1 MAKRTGLVLLVTL
14 VATGASAEPD
24 PALRCQRAIE
34 RGGLAYARAVLAAA
48 SDCATDGVGPI
59 DACLDGAIAGAALGK
74 TRARWEAK
82 VADACATTD
91 VGPALGY
98 FPTCAGE
105 PAACAASPG
114 GVGCLA
120 CRVEQHL
127 GTAVEALHANA
138 PATTACRAAIAK
150 PGVKALGKLL
160 GRLAACLRRPDS
172 ISIAVCMD
180 AGDVGARLD
189 GAVAAWRADAVAAC
203 ATIDPLATL
212 GYPALCSGVP
222 PEPVNSCQYSA
233 PPCTMPAAS
242 GLDGAGPDDDV
253 LDCLECRVEEAG
265 LAVARELYGANL
277 CCDDSGCHEV
287 RSRASCRRAQGTPG
301 YFENQPFTLV
311 ATSQPYGAHGLDT
324 TPDGALYVVSGSV
337 VRVADPAGNS
347 APGDVLA
354 NSVSATGAAVDAA
367 GNVFAASRC
376 IDSISRVTPLGAV
389 TTVVG
394 TGVPGYS
401 GDGGPASAAQI
412 VGVNRVAFDAGGNL
426 WFVQSGLVG
435 FYCNHFIPN
444 AERLRMVDSAGIIH
458 TVATSA
464 PLMTPFTLHASP
476 DGGMLVG
483 EYLPNRAVHVDPAGV
498 VTRIAGRFEYTPGGF
513 SGDGGPALRA
523 RFHRIEGLRP
533 GAGGELYIGDVE
545 NHRVRMIDRHGSV
558 ITIAGTGVIGT
569 DPDFAPA
576 SLHTIGFP
584 AELTVH
590 PDGRVFFSDTCAN
603 FINYLRVLVPVPF

>member
-1 MAKRTGLVLLVTL
+1 MAKRTGVVLLVVL
-14 VATGASAEPD
+14 AATGAAADPD

-34 RGGLAYARAVLAAA
+34 RGGLAYARALLDAA
-48 SDCATDGVGPI
+48 SECATDGGGPI
-59 DACLDGAIAGAALGK
+59 DTCLDGVIAGASL
-74 TRARWEAK
+74 TRVRTRWESK

-91 VGPALGY
+91 TGPALGY
-98 FPTCAGE
+98 FPTCVGG
-105 PAACAASPG
+105 PAACEALPG

-120 CRVEQHL
+120 CRVEQHV
-127 GTAVEALHANA
+127 GSAVEALYANA
-138 PATTACRAAIAK
+138 PATTACHAAIAK

-160 GRLAACLRRPDS
+160 GRLAACLRRPDAV
-172 ISIAVCMD
+172 SIAVCMD
-180 AGDVGARLD
+180 TGGIGARLD
-189 GAVAAWRADAVAAC
+189 TALAAWRADAVAAC
-203 ATIDPLATL
+203 GTTDPFATF
-212 GYPALCSGVP
+212 GYPTLCSGVP
-222 PEPVNSCQYSA
+222 PEPINSCQYAA
-233 PPCTMPAAS
+233 PACTMTAAG

-253 LDCLECRVEEAG
+253 LDCLDCRVEEAA

-277 CCDDSGCHEV
+277 CCDGDGCHEV
-287 RSRASCRRAQGTPG
+287 RSRASCRREQGTPG
-301 YFENQPFTLV
+301 YFENQPFTIV
-311 ATSQPYGAHGLDT
+311 ASSQPYGAHGLDT
-324 TPDGALYVVSGSV
+324 TPDGALYVVSGAV

-354 NSVSATGAAVDAA
+354 NGVFATGAAVDPA
-367 GNVFAASRC
+367 GNVNVASRC
-376 IDSISRVTPLGAV
+376 VDSIYSVTPLGVV
-389 TTVVG
+389 TAVVG

-401 GDGGPASAAQI
+401 GDGGLATAAQI
-412 VGVNRVAFDAGGNL
+412 VGVNRVAFDAAGNL

-435 FYCNHFIPN
+435 YYCNHFIPN
-444 AERLRMVDSAGIIH
+444 AEKLRMVDAAGVIH

-476 DGGMLVG
+476 DGSMLVG
-483 EYLPNRAVHVDPAGV
+483 EYLPNRAVHVDAAGV
-498 VTRIAGRFEYTPGGF
+498 VTRIAGRVDYTPGGF

-533 GAGGELYIGDVE
+533 GAGGEIYIGDVE

-576 SLHTIGFP
+576 PLHTIGFP

-603 FINYLRVLVPVPF
+603 FIEYLRVLVPVPF

>member
-1 MAKRTGLVLLVTL
+1 
-14 VATGASAEPD
+14 
-24 PALRCQRAIE
+24 
-34 RGGLAYARAVLAAA
+34 
-48 SDCATDGVGPI
+48 
-59 DACLDGAIAGAALGK
+59 
-74 TRARWEAK
+74 
-82 VADACATTD
+82 
-91 VGPALGY
+91 
-98 FPTCAGE
+98 
-105 PAACAASPG
+105 
-114 GVGCLA
+114 
-120 CRVEQHL
+120 
-127 GTAVEALHANA
+127 
-138 PATTACRAAIAK
+138 
-150 PGVKALGKLL
+150 
-160 GRLAACLRRPDS
+160 
-172 ISIAVCMD
+172 
-180 AGDVGARLD
+180 
-189 GAVAAWRADAVAAC
+189 
-203 ATIDPLATL
+203 
-212 GYPALCSGVP
+212 
-222 PEPVNSCQYSA
+222 
-233 PPCTMPAAS
+233 
-242 GLDGAGPDDDV
+242 
-253 LDCLECRVEEAG
+253 VEEAG
-265 LAVARELYGANL
+265 LVLARELYGANL
-277 CCDDSGCHEV
+277 CCDAGGCHEV
-287 RSRASCRRAQGTPG
+287 RSRASCRRAQGTPA
-301 YFENQPFTLV
+301 YFENQPFTIV
-311 ATSQPYGAHGLDT
+311 ATAQPYGAHGLDT
-324 TPDGALYVVSGSV
+324 TPDGALYVVSGSI

-354 NSVSATGAAVDAA
+354 NSVFATGAAVDPG
-367 GNVFAASRC
+367 GNVYAASRC
-376 IDSISRVTPLGAV
+376 VDYIYRVTPLGAV

-401 GDGGPASAAQI
+401 GDGGPATAAQI

-444 AERLRMVDSAGIIH
+444 SEKLRMVDSAGIIH

-498 VTRIAGRFEYTPGGF
+498 VTRIAGRFGYTPGGF